1 MMTPLCTFQKAL
13 FESISSR
20 LPPHISFVDEISEVL
35 NVSTD
40 SAYRRI
46 RGDKVLSLDE
56 AEKLSHHFNVSLD
69 NLMGITSDSVTFKSL
84 HLNEE
89 TLCFA
94 DYLKTILS
102 EMERVPDINSV
113 ELIFQLNELNLF
125 HSIQFPEILAFKIY
139 FWSKSSLDFK
149 SYRDKKY
156 SLQVIDDEILEISSL
171 ITGLYVKFNTI
182 EILTQEF
189 LISFLKQIEYY
200 RLSGFFKNNDDAI
213 LLCDKASELIEH
225 LRRQAELGYKFAYGS
240 EPSGQEGNLKLYSN
254 NLTLT
259 DNVIILKLGNQGT
272 TYLTN
277 GAINRLQTENQD
289 FYKRNLEM
297 VNAIIRKSTLISGG
311 AERERN
317 YFFNTIQD
325 SINRVKKRLTE

>member
-1 MMTPLCTFQKAL
+1 MTPQSDFQKSL

-20 LPPHISFVDEISEVL
+20 LPPHISLVDEISEVL
-35 NVSTD
+35 NVSAD

-56 AEKLSHHFNVSLD
+56 AEKLSQHFNVSLD
-69 NLMGITSDSVTFKSL
+69 NLMGIASDSVTFKSL

-89 TLCFA
+89 TLSFA
-94 DYLKTILS
+94 DYLKTVLS
-102 EMERVPDINSV
+102 EMQRVTDYKSA

-125 HSIQFPEILAFKIY
+125 HAIQFPEILAFKIY

-149 SYRDKKY
+149 SFQDKKF
-156 SLQVIDDEILEISSL
+156 SLQVIDDEIFEISSL
-171 ITGLYVKFNTI
+171 ITAYYVKFNTI
-182 EILTQEF
+182 ELLTQEF

-200 RLSGFFKNNDDAI
+200 RLSGFFEKNEDAI
-213 LLCDKASELIEH
+213 LLCDKASVLIEH
-225 LRRQAELGYKFAYGS
+225 LRRQAELGYKFAYGT
-240 EPSGQEGNLKLYSN
+240 EPTGQEGNLKLYSN

-259 DNVIILKLGNQGT
+259 DNVIVINMGNQGM

-277 GAINRLQTENQD
+277 GAINLLFTTNQG
-289 FYKRNLEM
+289 FYRRNLEM
-297 VNAIIRKSTLISGG
+297 IHTIIRKSTLISGG

-325 SINRVKKRLTE
+325 SINKVKKRLTE

>member
-1 MMTPLCTFQKAL
+1 MAPQSDFQKAL

-20 LPPHISFVDEISEVL
+20 LPPHISLVDEISEVL
-35 NVSTD
+35 NVSAD

-46 RGDKVLSLDE
+46 RGDKVLSLNE

-69 NLMGITSDSVTFKSL
+69 NLMGIASDSVTFKSL

-89 TLCFA
+89 TLSFA
-94 DYLKTILS
+94 DYLKTVLS
-102 EMERVPDINSV
+102 EMQRVTNNKSA

-125 HSIQFPEILAFKIY
+125 HANQFPEILAFKIY

-149 SYRDKKY
+149 SFRDKKF
-156 SLQVIDDEILEISSL
+156 SLQVIDDEIFEISSL
-171 ITGLYVKFNTI
+171 ITGYYVKCNTL
-182 EILTQEF
+182 ELFTQEF

-200 RLSGFFKNNDDAI
+200 WLSGFFEKSDDAV

-225 LRRQAELGYKFAYGS
+225 LRKQAELGYKFAYGS

-259 DNVIILKLGNQGT
+259 DNVIIVNMGHQGM

-277 GAINRLQTENQD
+277 GAINLLFTTNQD
-289 FYKRNLEM
+289 FFRRNLGM
-297 VNAIIRKSTLISGG
+297 IQTIIRKSTLISGG

-317 YFFNTIQD
+317 YFFNTILD
-325 SINRVKKRLTE
+325 NINQVKKRLTS